1 MSMNIDQLKSQ
12 LIEFG
17 RYAHQRS
24 WVPATSGNFS
34 QRVSPEEI
42 LITASSIHKGYLTEA
57 DFLRITLGGEAL
69 EPRTPSAETPLH
81 LQLYRRYRTV
91 GCVLHVHTMAA
102 TMLSDFT
109 EPVIRFSQL
118 ELLKA
123 FDGIDTHEASWCLP
137 VIPNS
142 QNMQTLAAAID
153 PYFAAPMLP
162 AYLISGHGV
171 YVWGKDYPTA
181 FRHLEAL
188 DFLLACT
195 VTKSNIMKA

>member
-1 MSMNIDQLKSQ
+1 MSIDQLKSE

-34 QRVSPEEI
+34 QRLSPGEI
-42 LITASSIHKGYLTEA
+42 LITASGVHKGYLGEN
-57 DFLRITLGGEAL
+57 DFLRITPNGKAID
-69 EPRTPSAETPLH
+69 PQRPSAETHLH
-81 LQLYRRYRTV
+81 LQLYQRFPAV
-91 GCVLHVHTMAA
+91 NCVLHVHTMAA
-102 TMLSDFT
+102 TILSDCT

-123 FDGIDTHEASWCLP
+123 FDGIDTHETSCCLP

-142 QNMQTLAAAID
+142 QDMQTLATAIE

-162 AYLISGHGV
+162 AYLIGGHGV
-171 YVWGKDYPTA
+171 YVWGKDYPSA

-188 DFLLACT
+188 DFLLTCSI
-195 VTKSNIMKA
+195 TKSSTPRA